1 MLKRIATACL
11 LAGILLPLL
20 TTVATMSRGLTL
32 QSESGDAERTAQY
45 IQGQMPLV
53 LSIQAIGLLL
63 IATGI
68 VLLIVAF
75 AHRRKGRQ
83 GRAVQ

>member
-20 TTVATMSRGLTL
+20 TTVATMSRGLIL

-45 IQGQMPLV
+45 FQGQMPLV

-63 IATGI
+63 IATGT
-68 VLLIVAF
+68 VLFLIAF
-75 AHRRKGRQ
+75 VHRRKARQ